1 MYTQCPYIYIYMRSY
16 IPASVR
22 PMIGSLFVMSKLLVI
37 QLDTRNYLV
46 KTMSY
51 VYGLL
56 FPEMS

>member
-1 MYTQCPYIYIYMRSY
+1 MRFY
-16 IPASVR
+16 IPVNVR
-22 PMIGSLFVMSKLLVI
+22 SMIGSLFVVTKLLVI
-37 QLDTRNYLV
+37 QLDTRNYAV